1 MNNTKHNDNCTRV
14 FKNYDL
20 TCPRCL
26 ELKNG
31 SQPRDGWQK
40 RYYATKAQESNNLQS
55 QMARHYA
62 SEVHK
67 QEIVCTAFD
76 W

>member
-1 MNNTKHNDNCTRV
+1 MNTKHNDNCTRV

-40 RYYATKAQESNNLQS
+40 GYYARKAREDSFDREFRS
-55 QMARHYA
+55 RHFN
-62 SEVHK
+62 SEEHK
-67 QEIVCTAFD
+67 NEVVCTAFD